1 MNTNIFMRRK
11 ITGRLLCSLLAL
23 ALAFSSAGC
32 GAGEK
37 ADREREQA
45 RAQEEKRLEEEE
57 RKAAREAERAAEE
70 AQEAAEQEPYYL
82 YDSMEEYVASD
93 LMQNI
98 LNSTLEDIRTDE
110 IDFALKGEGNRLIYE
125 YTYTTLAMTE
135 EMKPLM
141 EQAMDQ
147 QDEAFQSV
155 ADSLT
160 DVVGVEQPT
169 VVVRYLDMNGAQ
181 IAAREYPAR
190 QDAQ

>member
-1 MNTNIFMRRK
+1 MRRK

-45 RAQEEKRLEEEE
+45 RAQEEKRLEE
-57 RKAAREAERAAEE
+57 
-70 AQEAAEQEPYYL
+70 AEQEPYYL

-141 EQAMDQ
+141 EQEMDQ

>member
-1 MNTNIFMRRK
+1 MTIFFLCYKMDTNSFMRRRVTRRK
-11 ITGRLLCSLLAL
+11 VTGRLLCGLLAL
-23 ALAFSSAGC
+23 ALAFAAAGC
-32 GAGEK
+32 GAGESADK
-37 ADREREQA
+37 AA
-45 RAQEEKRLEEEE
+45 GRAQ
-57 RKAAREAERAAEE
+57 
-70 AQEAAEQEPYYL
+70 AQEAAEQEPYYF

-135 EMKPLM
+135 EMTPLM
-141 EQAMDQ
+141 EQEMDK